1 MLRFDAINAKCQIRY
16 EILDTLV
23 VYAKSAPPTTTPMT
37 SSTTGFRAKGAAWPD
52 CKLPDEPDVVLAS
65 SGAPGVTTSTDVIVV
80 LAPPG
85 SVDVNV
91 DVLVALEVIEL
102 EVVVVPGVESG
113 VLVADVESEVG
124 CVVGESVELVVV
136 IVSTTVD
143 VSEGAVGDV
152 VVVSVVEV
160 SGVVV
165 VVVWT
170 KVLVD
175 NVLESGA

>member
-1 MLRFDAINAKCQIRY
+1 MAGV
-16 EILDTLV
+16 EEV
-23 VYAKSAPPTTTPMT
+23 EV
-37 SSTTGFRAKGAAWPD
+37 
-52 CKLPDEPDVVLAS
+52 EEDVVVGKMRVPEDIS
-65 SGAPGVTTSTDVIVV
+65 VMEP
-80 LAPPG
+80 
-85 SVDVNV
+85 VDV
-91 DVLVALEVIEL
+91 
-102 EVVVVPGVESG
+102 PG